1 VTDTLAIA
9 AAGWGILMALSP
21 ILQVRRMLA
30 TRSSADFSVGYLA
43 VLLVGFGLWI
53 AYGLALGNAAIV
65 VPNLVA
71 LAIGVVTMAV
81 AFRFRPARA
90 A

>member
-1 VTDTLAIA
+1 MTDTLALA
-9 AAGWGILMALSP
+9 AAGWGILMALAP
-21 ILQVRRMLA
+21 VLQIRRMFA
-30 TRSSADFSVGYLA
+30 TRSSADFSVGYLG

-53 AYGLALGNAAIV
+53 AYGAALGNAAIV

-71 LAIGVVTMAV
+71 LAIGVLTLVVAV
-81 AFRFRPARA
+81 RFRPRA